1 MITIAKTVGPDY
13 CVPICNMI
21 GGDLLDLNWKSC
33 RTKTTKDLIA
43 EADVFGIYLR
53 EDMATIKGR
62 PLINIIVSSFNVP
75 MDVLGVKYCSK
86 HLAYTKPYLEQY
98 NDKKICMDVVIFDG
112 VWSVHKVG
120 KILADYYH
128 WITVL
133 HGAEHVMPLFSAIFQ
148 SSQLSG

>member
-1 MITIAKTVGPDY
+1 
-13 CVPICNMI
+13 MI

-75 MDVLGVKYCSK
+75 VNVLGVENCK
-86 HLAYTKPYLEQY
+86 T
-98 NDKKICMDVVIFDG
+98 N
-112 VWSVHKVG
+112 WSREERIM
-120 KILADYYH
+120 KILYRRH
-128 WITVL
+128 
-133 HGAEHVMPLFSAIFQ
+133 
-148 SSQLSG
+148 